1 MAKTLTE
8 SNEPIRL
15 LSSQVDQA
23 SEVLAKAFQD
33 DPAYTQLFP
42 NLDERLHSL
51 RRLWGGVLKHCLV
64 YGEVHTTSLVNSA
77 AGWLSPG
84 NVEVTFWQMLR
95 TGFALQRAV
104 MRFEK
109 NARDRFL
116 EVLDYLDGVHKD
128 VIKRPHWYLWVLG
141 VDPSFQGQGIGGKL
155 IEPVLARSDDE
166 GVPCYLEA
174 MTERNVA
181 FYKKREFEVVSEG
194 EVLGQEVKV
203 WMMLR
208 EPGQSL

>member
-1 MAKTLTE
+1 MTRTFTE
-8 SNEPIRL
+8 SSEPIRL
-15 LSSQVDQA
+15 LASQVDQA

-42 NLDERLHSL
+42 DLDERLHSL
-51 RRLWGGVLKHCLV
+51 RWLWGGVLKHCLV
-64 YGEVHTTSLVNSA
+64 YGEVHTTSLMNGA

-109 NARDRFL
+109 NARSSFL
-116 EVLDYLDGVHKD
+116 EVLDYLDGIHKD
-128 VIKRPHWYLWVLG
+128 VIKKPHWYLWVLG
-141 VDPSFQGQGIGGKL
+141 VDPSYQGQGIGGKL
-155 IEPVLARSDDE
+155 IEPVLARSDEE

-181 FYKKREFEVVSEG
+181 FYKKRGFEVVSEG
-194 EVLGQEVKV
+194 EVLGQRVRV

-208 EPGQSL
+208 EPGRSL